1 MLILRRF
8 LMLSSAN
15 TPWFCFLIF
24 AAALIQAALG
34 FGFTPVTMAFLPNML
49 DYSKAV
55 AVSLAVIFVSTLI
68 LSIRYRKYVRWKI
81 LLPLLIPT
89 FIFNGIA
96 AFVSTNLSSGILYL
110 LLGFMLIAIAVFF
123 FVFSDRIRLQ
133 PSVRTGVILGSLCGI
148 CYGFFAIGGPTAAL
162 YLMPSVEDKTEYMGS
177 MQMFLCIN
185 NALGIVLRIA
195 RGAITTEDLP
205 VIGIGWIFM
214 LIGTFAGLILFKKLS
229 KELFRKVIY
238 AFVGINGL
246 WIVIQHF
253 IG

>member
-1 MLILRRF
+1 
-8 LMLSSAN
+8 MLSTAN
-15 TPWFCFLIF
+15 TPWYSLLIF
-24 AAALIQAALG
+24 IAALIQAALG
-34 FGFTPVTMAFLPNML
+34 FGFTPLAMAFLPNML

-89 FIFNGIA
+89 MICNGIA
-96 AFVSTNLSSGILYL
+96 AFVSTNLSSGLLYL
-110 LLGFMLIAIAVFF
+110 MLGFMLIGISVFF
-123 FVFSDRIRLQ
+123 FLFSEKIRLR
-133 PSVRTGVILGSLCGI
+133 PSIKTGALLGSLCGVG
-148 CYGFFAIGGPTAAL
+148 YGFFAIGGPTAAL
-162 YLMPSVEDKTEYMGS
+162 YLMPSVEDKTEYMGT

-185 NALGIVLRIA
+185 NGLGIILRIA
-195 RGAITTEDLP
+195 RGALTAADLP

-214 LIGTFAGLILFKKLS
+214 LLGTFAGLVLFKKLS
-229 KELFRKVIY
+229 KEVFRKIIY

-253 IG
+253 L